1 MPAAKPLEFRPR
13 AVASTREHLNGRR
26 YYVEV
31 EGPTTPPYDDEVR
44 IHAND
49 PSGVFL
55 SKIVP

>member
-1 MPAAKPLEFRPR
+1 MPAAKPLEFRRR

-31 EGPTTPPYDDEVR
+31 EGPTNPPYDDEVR